1 VGADHEPQHGPVFG
15 VEVVEARHQG
25 GPSHVE
31 PVPGAPVILEV
42 LAASDSVDRA
52 LDVPIGS
59 NPGSAHAL
67 VVIRYLDAAGLRGR
81 WEGAGPPQRELG

>member
-1 VGADHEPQHGPVFG
+1 M
-15 VEVVEARHQG
+15 
-25 GPSHVE
+25 
-31 PVPGAPVILEV
+31 ILEV